1 MLYYIATSVKY
12 SQNRYAAE
20 VAVYVH
26 MLLDLSATL
35 IKKQQ
40 QETQGSQQYIE
51 SGKK

>member
-1 MLYYIATSVKY
+1 MLNNIATSVKSLLQ

-26 MLLDLSATL
+26 MLLSVTL
-35 IKKQQ
+35 IKKQ
-40 QETQGSQQYIE
+40 ETQESQQNIE